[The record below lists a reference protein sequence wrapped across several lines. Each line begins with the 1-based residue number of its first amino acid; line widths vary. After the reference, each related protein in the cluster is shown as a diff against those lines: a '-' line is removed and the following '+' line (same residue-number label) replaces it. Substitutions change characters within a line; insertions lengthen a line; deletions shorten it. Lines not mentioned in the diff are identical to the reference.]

1 MDGIT
6 YEIMLYTVCASIP
19 VNCINDNNKIKNA
32 NIAERLEINDDQSVK
47 KSFYEKHPVICGFL
61 ISLVAGIVLLFSFWD
76 RIVNLIEG
84 VF

>member
-1 MDGIT
+1 M
-6 YEIMLYTVCASIP
+6 SI
-19 VNCINDNNKIKNA
+19 NIGDNNKIK
-32 NIAERLEINDDQSVK
+32 RLEINDDQSVK